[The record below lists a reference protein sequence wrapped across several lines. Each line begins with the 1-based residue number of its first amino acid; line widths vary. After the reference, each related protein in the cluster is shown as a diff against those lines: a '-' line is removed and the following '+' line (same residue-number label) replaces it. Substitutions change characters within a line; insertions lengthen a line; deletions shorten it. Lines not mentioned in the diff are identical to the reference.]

1 MRRLVYDIETK
12 STLNLKL
19 VGSYIYSRA
28 ATTDVRCVSYCFVSD
43 GTRGPISTWL
53 PSDPVP
59 EEIIT
64 AAADPDTLIVAFN
77 DAFDRQIEQS
87 ILHPRYGWPIFSIER
102 RCCAQAIALAHA
114 LPGSLDDVAAS
125 LRFKARKTAEGK
137 RVVKLLAMPRK
148 PRRGED
154 PTKIYWHDE
163 PELLAVLHRHNRI
176 DVEIT
181 ADIVA
186 LLGFLPREEEMAWRL
201 DAAINSRGL
210 GIDVEL
216 LNGALNIAD
225 EADAELRA
233 KLAALTD
240 GEITSPAQTKRILTW
255 LALRGCALADVR
267 KKTVLEA
274 LERPDLTRAVKEL
287 LTLRL
292 DGAHAAVDKLTT
304 LRRWTGDDQRIRQVY
319 RYHGAMTGRF
329 TSLGAQMQNLKKP
342 QVKDVAGAIA
352 AVRTGSLAQVRA
364 HFERPLAIIGDITR
378 ALVVAA
384 PGHRLFI
391 ADLSGIESRGLA
403 WLCNEQGKLKEW
415 REYDRTKESKLEPY
429 YLFGTRDLGL
439 DDTTARKTGKTA
451 DLAFGYQG
459 SVGAWRR
466 LAPPGDSTSDEKVHT
481 NRKAWVRKHP
491 NIEKFWTLS
500 VRQAINA
507 VESGDCERFT
517 AARITFQRDA
527 RFLHLELPSGRRIR
541 YPFARVYADEYGKS
555 FTFRDASGGR
565 WEWYHVLKRR
575 GAFGGLIAENATQ
588 AICRDIFVEAMR
600 RLEAA
605 GYRVV
610 AHLHD
615 EVICEVPDGF
625 GDLDEFISIITTPPD
640 WAPDFPIAAKGR
652 ISERLIEIK
661 ERQAATETATGND
674 SDEIDGTIDTDEDG
688 DAPSNDVDED
698 APPDNYVPLP
708 PNPEPIVPIH
718 VTATPSTS
726 ENSRPPPKF
735 EEPAHSGS
743 CEPAGGNGYA
753 GGDGFDSDRGAYT
766 SGEMPRGAPTAD
778 YVYKDARGLLYMRVT
793 RTSSKTFPTQHWDKN
808 NGRWVYGWP
817 STAIPYRLPEL
828 LAAPVTE
835 PVWFCEG
842 EKDADNVAA
851 LGLIATTNPGG
862 AGKWQPEL
870 TQWFKGKHQVNILED
885 NDGAGR
891 EHTNKIRAALHSVVP
906 SIVVIPFPE
915 LPEKGDVSDW
925 LEAGG
930 TKKLLL
936 ARADEARKRSNI
948 GRAYVAVN
956 LATVKAKPHTWI
968 WPGHLVCGGL
978 ELLAGTPE
986 IGKSQIQCQYIAC
999 ATTGR
1004 VWPNGLPGIV
1014 PCRVII
1020 LTAEDTTD
1028 DTLVPRLMAAG
1039 ANLALVEELKA
1050 IRRNNREE
1058 MFVLD
1063 QDLTTLETMIRDYG
1077 DVRLVCLDPITAY
1090 MGHGKKFDSHR
1101 ATDVRSQLS
1110 PLKNLAERTGVAFS
1124 AVTHPPKNAS
1134 SQALDHFIGS
1144 QAFIA
1149 AARIGHLCLP
1159 EMEDLP
1165 IGDRHPTGRRLY
1177 TNAKIN
1183 IDARQPTLAYRIAV
1197 VEVGRDD
1204 DGMVITAPVIH
1215 WEGGVDI
1222 TANEALAASRPSK
1235 GNRKPVREFLLD
1247 ILAGGPVLQT
1257 LIIERGAEHGF
1268 SYDQLKR
1275 AKGALGVR
1283 SFKKREAGLD
1293 SPWLWA
1299 LPQHAPAGAESDPE

>member
-1 MRRLVYDIETK
+1 MRCLVYDIETK

-59 EEIIT
+59 DEIIT

-114 LPGSLDDVAAS
+114 LPAALDSVAAA
-125 LRFKARKTAEGK
+125 LRFKTRKTAEGK
-137 RVVKLLAMPRK
+137 RVMKLLAQPRK
-148 PRRGED
+148 PRAGED
-154 PTKIYWHDE
+154 PTQIYWHDT
-163 PELLAVLHRHNRI
+163 PERLATLYKYNRI
-176 DVEIT
+176 DTEIT

-186 LLGFLPREEEMAWRL
+186 LLGFLPHEEEMAWRL

-240 GEITSPAQTKRILTW
+240 GEITSPAQIKRVLTW

-267 KKTVLEA
+267 KETVLEA
-274 LERPDLTRAVKEL
+274 LKRPDLTRAVKEL

-415 REYDRTKESKLEPY
+415 REYDRSKDPKLEPY

-439 DDTTARKTGKTA
+439 DDTIARKTGKTA

-466 LAPPGDSTSDEKVHT
+466 LAPPGDSTSVEKVYT

-491 NIEKFWTLS
+491 NIKKFWSVS

-517 AARITFQRDA
+517 AARIAFQRDA

-588 AICRDIFVEAMR
+588 AICRDIFVEAML
-600 RLEAA
+600 RLVAA

-615 EVICEVPDGF
+615 EVVCEVPDGF
-625 GDLDEFISIITTPPD
+625 GDLDEFISIITTPPV

-652 ISERLIEIK
+652 VADRLIEFTDAK
-661 ERQAATETATGND
+661 ASTYNNSNESDLDDTGSTDDADVEEVDEGAALDALPATELLYK
-674 SDEIDGTIDTDEDG
+674 EL
-688 DAPSNDVDED
+688 
-698 APPDNYVPLP
+698 PPALSAAISAAEPIIPLP
-708 PNPEPIVPIH
+708 
-718 VTATPSTS
+718 
-726 ENSRPPPKF
+726 
-735 EEPAHSGS
+735 
-743 CEPAGGNGYA
+743 
-753 GGDGFDSDRGAYT
+753 GFDSPPPRSDGQTGSKAKDSDRAEGDGRAAGNGFGAGGSHSYAA
-766 SGEMPRGAPTAD
+766 GEEPRGTPTAR
-778 YVYKDARGLLYMRVT
+778 YIYKDAGGCLFMCVI
-793 RTSSKTFPTQHWDKN
+793 RTSNKSFPTQHWRD
-808 NGRWVYGWP
+808 GRWVNGWP
-817 STAIPYRLPEL
+817 TGPVIPYRLPEL
-828 LAAPVTE
+828 LAAPASE
-835 PVWFCEG
+835 PVFICEG

-862 AGKWQPEL
+862 AGKWRAEL
-870 TQWFKGKHQVNILED
+870 AQWFKGRQLVYVLED
-885 NDGAGR
+885 NDDAGR
-891 EHTNKIRAALHSVVP
+891 EHTAKIVAALHNVVP
-906 SIVVIPFPE
+906 TIVTVTFPE
-915 LPEKGDVSDW
+915 LSEKGDVSDW

-930 TKKLLL
+930 NKNLLL
-936 ARADEARKRSNI
+936 ARAAEAHKRSTAQRN
-948 GRAYVAVN
+948 YTLVE
-956 LATVKAKPHTWI
+956 LHKLQLEATDWL
-968 WPGHLVCGGL
+968 WEGHLIRGEL
-978 ELLAGTPE
+978 ELIAGRPGV
-986 IGKSQIQCQYIAC
+986 GKTQVQCQMIAC
-999 ATTGR
+999 ITTGR
-1004 VWPNGLPGIV
+1004 DWPDGQKGPRPG
-1014 PCRVII
+1014 RVILI
-1020 LTAEDTTD
+1020 TAEDKAQD
-1028 DTLVPRLMAAG
+1028 YHKRLLAAD
-1039 ANLALVEELKA
+1039 ADLSKVKLLKYV
-1050 IRRNNREE
+1050 RRNNRDE
-1058 MFVLD
+1058 MFLLSEDLD
-1063 QDLTTLETMIRDYG
+1063 KLEQAIIDVG
-1077 DVRLVCLDPITAY
+1077 DVRLVAIDPITAF
-1090 MGHGKKFDSHR
+1090 MGSGKHFDSHR
-1101 ATDVRSQLS
+1101 ATDVRSQLG
-1110 PLKNLAERTGVAFS
+1110 PLGLLAEKLNVAFS
-1124 AVTHPPKNAS
+1124 TVTHPPKNAS
-1134 SQALDHFIGS
+1134 QRAIDHFIGS
-1144 QAFIA
+1144 QAYIA
-1149 AARIGHLCLP
+1149 VARIGHICID
-1159 EMEDLP
+1159 EMED
-1165 IGDRHPTGRRLY
+1165 GDNGPRRPTGRLLFA
-1177 TNAKIN
+1177 NPKNNFSALV
-1183 IDARQPTLAYRIAV
+1183 PTLAYR
-1197 VEVGRDD
+1197 
-1204 DGMVITAPVIH
+1204 
-1215 WEGGVDI
+1215 
-1222 TANEALAASRPSK
+1222 ALSR
-1235 GNRKPVREFLLD
+1235 
-1247 ILAGGPVLQT
+1247 
-1257 LIIERGAEHGF
+1257 
-1268 SYDQLKR
+1268 
-1275 AKGALGVR
+1275 
-1283 SFKKREAGLD
+1283 
-1293 SPWLWA
+1293 
-1299 LPQHAPAGAESDPE
+1299 